1 MQIQEFKM
9 AEVID
14 LTQYIKKREEKELDD
29 LAQKL
34 AETIEALG
42 LTSDFEMYMA
52 EQDNYVYGLPY
63 IYTVYPPSEFKKAE
77 NLSDI
82 TDILTSLVIKLD
94 GLGHSKW
101 ANQIS
106 AVVGEMFISGTFE
119 GFDGNK

>member
-1 MQIQEFKM
+1 M

-14 LTQYIKKREEKELDD
+14 LTKYIKKREERELDE

-34 AETIEALG
+34 ADTIEELG

-52 EQDNYVYGLPY
+52 DQENYIYGLPY
-63 IYTVYPPSEFKKAE
+63 IYTVYPPDRFKQAD

-94 GLGHSKW
+94 GLGYSRW
-101 ANQIS
+101 ANQVS
-106 AVVGEMFISGTFE
+106 NVVGEMFLSGTFKE
-119 GFDGNK
+119 V